1 MQYLF
6 ARSKSNNSF
15 WFTLYFNCICVEGD
29 GGCLWVGLAREQHL
43 SLRDYWAGWSQS
55 SPSIILPNILQAD
68 CQFLKMDLDRDGVVS
83 KQEFVHY
90 CCNDSTVLQSMCVL
104 PWKLNILNL
113 LTALARMC
121 HRGFWQGHGPYNP
134 DPHPCYDLFQYYP
147 VTSLILI
154 CIFYGI
160 CQTQWYLE
168 LPLLARNKFKNK
180 IPSYHSCITN
190 WFSTLLSLK
199 AWMFSEKFWRKT
211 HYVHLMFRLEQKLS
225 QQAFLFFQFL
235 HPEMKRFCFTRIEPF
250 SARIW

>member
-1 MQYLF
+1 MEAVYELVLPG
-6 ARSKSNNSF
+6 NNISHSE
-15 WFTLYFNCICVEGD
+15 IIEQ
-29 GGCLWVGLAREQHL
+29 VGH
-43 SLRDYWAGWSQS
+43 
-55 SPSIILPNILQAD
+55 SPPPAIILPNILQAD